1 MNFHSDDLPYFFY
14 IVQYL
19 QCEQDIV
26 SQESERASRKLNTAE
41 RLILNNERDTAITVQ
56 AERAVTSHLIG
67 KLQTQHNDKIESDT
81 NALEALIRLKDAER
95 AASEEKIVQLQS
107 ELTTAARRMNDMHSD
122 FRVNMK
128 SQQTDHRKVIQTMNE
143 NDKIEKAEY
152 QAQLDGLMDEFYD
165 GGAAIRKQ
173 DEATTKIQSL
183 ADLRL
188 DIITKLKAKIQELRT
203 SLERGWDRHCDR
215 QEALAIDNKTLS
227 MTCDVLRADVGKLQ
241 DYICEGESELMVC
254 LSLWYTA
261 LLSTTSIHDCLLTC
275 TSMLSSSCCLS
286 LCNHI

>member
-1 MNFHSDDLPYFFY
+1 MHFHSDDLTYFFY

-19 QCEQDIV
+19 QREQDIV

-41 RLILNNERDTAITVQ
+41 RLILNNERDTARTVQ

-67 KLQTQHNDKIESDT
+67 KLQKQHNDKKERDT

-152 QAQLDGLMDEFYD
+152 QAQLDGLMDEFYG
-165 GGAAIRKQ
+165 GGAAMRRQ

-227 MTCDVLRADVGKLQ
+227 MTCDLLHADVGKLE

-261 LLSTTSIHDCLLTC
+261 LLSTSSIHDCLLTC
-275 TSMLSSSCCLS
+275 TAMLSSSCR
-286 LCNHI
+286 